1 MPITIDET
9 YRSREGSEGD
19 QPEAELR
26 YVIQGTDDDAVVRA
40 LLEATSPASYLGLRR
55 GEIRFD
61 PLGSDIW
68 ECAVRYS
75 QAEQPQF
82 TFDTGGGSQHISQS
96 LLSVAR
102 YSAPG
107 EVAPDFKGAIGVNED
122 QVAGTDITVPVF
134 NFSETHSIDNALVN
148 TAYKLNLFAL
158 TGKVNAAE
166 FKDFARGELLFLGA
180 SGSRRG
186 TGAWEITFRFA
197 ASPNVA
203 SLSLGSITGI
213 QKEGWHY
220 LWVRFTDDE
229 DATARTLIK
238 RPISAHVEQV
248 YQYADFSLLGLSG

>member
-1 MPITIDET
+1 
-9 YRSREGSEGD
+9 
-19 QPEAELR
+19 
-26 YVIQGTDDDAVVRA
+26 
-40 LLEATSPASYLGLRR
+40 
-55 GEIRFD
+55 
-61 PLGSDIW
+61 
-68 ECAVRYS
+68 
-75 QAEQPQF
+75 
-82 TFDTGGGSQHISQS
+82 
-96 LLSVAR
+96 
-102 YSAPG
+102 
-107 EVAPDFKGAIGVNED
+107 
-122 QVAGTDITVPVF
+122 VAGIDITVPVF
-134 NFSETHSIDNALVN
+134 NFSETHFIDNALVT

-197 ASPNVA
+197 ASPNVVN
-203 SLSLGSITGI
+203 LSLGGITGI